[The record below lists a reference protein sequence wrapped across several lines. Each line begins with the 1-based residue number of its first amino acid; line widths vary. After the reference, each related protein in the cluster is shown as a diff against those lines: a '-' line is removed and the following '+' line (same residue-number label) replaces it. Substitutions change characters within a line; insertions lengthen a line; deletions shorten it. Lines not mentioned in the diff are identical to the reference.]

1 MGTVNPA
8 QPSPATGAKRS
19 GKKCFFKHIDTAPAF
34 GRIRRDLR
42 RRRSGG
48 SGRLRSR
55 PAGGQQKHRGKKQVY
70 NRFFILPLCNI
81 CSKLYHIAFGNSI
94 RSFKK
99 TAGKQS
105 PHRLPK
111 AKKRASAAERTKA
124 QNFIYISR
132 RPSSAL
138 ARVTSS
144 IYSKSPPMGIPWAI
158 RVVRMPIGFKRRAI

>member
-8 QPSPATGAKRS
+8 QPSPATGAKGF
-19 GKKCFFKHIDTAPAF
+19 GKKRFFKHINTTPAF
-34 GRIRRDLR
+34 GRIRRGLGR
-42 RRRSGG
+42 RLSGG

-70 NRFFILPLCNI
+70 TVF
-81 CSKLYHIAFGNSI
+81 LYSLYAIYVVNYITSHLGIQYAVLKNV
-94 RSFKK
+94 
-99 TAGKQS
+99 Q
-105 PHRLPK
+105 K
-111 AKKRASAAERTKA
+111 AKSRAVCKSKKRASAAERTKA

-158 RVVRMPIGFKRRAI
+158 RVVRMPMGFKRRAI